1 MFKEGGTL
9 LWIAPSGGRDRIDE
23 ESGKYE
29 PGVFDPSAVQ
39 LIKRLLEKAE
49 KSNRGHVYPMA
60 MASAEIMPPPRGVQ
74 KDLGEERVLNHHGVG
89 ISLGDEILEADIPGL
104 GDSEDADDAKL
115 KNERERHAF
124 LQAEL
129 AKLQGMPGFAAAAA
143 AAAAAVSSSTE

>member
-104 GDSEDADDAKL
+104 GDSEDASQVYSDHLYAQVKTL
-115 KNERERHAF
+115 YYP
-124 LQAEL
+124 L
-129 AKLQGMPGFAAAAA
+129 
-143 AAAAAVSSSTE
+143 AAAVYGDDGADTSAFEQPWEGKF

>member
-1 MFKEGGTL
+1 MFKEGRTL

-23 ESGKYE
+23 ESGKYK

-39 LIKRLLEKAE
+39 LIKRLLEKAG

-104 GDSEDADDAKL
+104 SESEDASQVYSDHLYARVTSL
-115 KNERERHAF
+115 YYP
-124 LQAEL
+124 L
-129 AKLQGMPGFAAAAA
+129 AAAAYGEDGA
-143 AAAAAVSSSTE
+143 DTSAFEQPWAGKF